1 MQKPKGL
8 WVAKCKPHHKHN
20 TRTSIWC
27 TGIGS
32 MKVKDLKKFL
42 ESMPDELPIVFRVDG
57 FELREVSEVE
67 RSFVRKKVVLK

>member
-1 MQKPKGL
+1 MINET
-8 WVAKCKPHHKHN
+8 N
-20 TRTSIWC
+20 TN
-27 TGIGS
+27 